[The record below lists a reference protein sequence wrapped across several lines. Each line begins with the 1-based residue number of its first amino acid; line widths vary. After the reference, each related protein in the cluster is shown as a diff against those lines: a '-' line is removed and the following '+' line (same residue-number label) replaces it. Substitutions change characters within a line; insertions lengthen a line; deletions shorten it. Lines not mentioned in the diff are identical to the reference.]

1 MSERLTI
8 NWDLSAEISG
18 EHFPE
23 DKLDRAKY
31 AEFLTKF
38 LSIQGFDQ
46 KRNETEKKKNYVLNL
61 NSEWGSG
68 KTYFL
73 KRWAEDLKDHYPVV
87 YIDAW
92 EKDYSEDPLMTVVS
106 AIIKDLSEQ
115 AGKGDNKFTAPAKLI
130 GLFKAAAPGIARG
143 ISKRY
148 LGIDPVEIMEA
159 NENENEKSGLEPI
172 IGEGGID
179 LSFAASDIVNNLIK
193 EHEAKSEAIK
203 NLKTNVG
210 KWVEAV
216 KALKKREYPAFI
228 FIDELDRCRPSYAV
242 EMLETIKHI
251 FDIPGVVFVV
261 ATDTEQLQHAVKAV
275 YGEGFNARI
284 YLGRFFNSRFSL
296 KAPNL
301 ENFLNAHS
309 DSYKLSSSYLS
320 DLQINLLPFNKSEQ
334 STLRNIS
341 VVLNAFGVS
350 PRTSIQIA
358 DRIIATISHMPKR
371 SSIDILMLT
380 TLHCLK
386 EQDNELFE
394 EVISG
399 KFSRTLQTGGKPTVS
414 YLDSH
419 WEEILSTQAG
429 VISMELDP
437 KLITPQFRIDQFTIR
452 RNDYPNGLYE
462 FNFIDYLKDIFSV
475 HFNSGSPDLSII
487 WDDDSDESEQSPL
500 QLCTENLVTN
510 YSTVMY
516 TAGNELKGNSSSIAW
531 LKYIYVDK
539 HYNKIGKDEY
549 QDFVELASAFDW
561 MGVDE
566 LASKES

>member
-1 MSERLTI
+1 MSDRLTI
-8 NWDLSAEISG
+8 NWDLSAKISG

-38 LSIQGFDQ
+38 LSTQGFDE
-46 KRNETEKKKNYVLNL
+46 KRNETDKKKNYVLNL

-73 KRWAEDLKDHYPVV
+73 KRWAEDLKDYYPVV

-92 EKDYSEDPLMTVVS
+92 EKDYSEDPLMTVIS

-115 AGKGDNKFTAPAKLI
+115 ADRGENKFKAPAKLI
-130 GLFKAAAPGIARG
+130 GLLKAAAPGIARG

-159 NENENEKSGLEPI
+159 NENENEESGLDPI
-172 IGEGGID
+172 KGEDGID

-275 YGEGFNARI
+275 YGEGFNARV

-301 ENFLNAHS
+301 ENFINAHS

-320 DLQINLLPFNKSEQ
+320 DLQINLLPFSKSEQ

-394 EVISG
+394 EIISG
-399 KFSRTLQTGGKPTVS
+399 KFNRTLQTGGKPTVS
-414 YLDSH
+414 YLESH
-419 WEEILSTQAG
+419 WEEILSTQDG
-429 VISMELDP
+429 VIYMDLEPRTITNRFELNQ
-437 KLITPQFRIDQFTIR
+437 LNYVENQ
-452 RNDYPNGLYE
+452 YPDGQYT
-462 FNFIDYLKDIFSV
+462 FNFIDYLKEIFSS
-475 HFNSGSPDLSII
+475 HFNSTSF
-487 WDDDSDESEQSPL
+487 
-500 QLCTENLVTN
+500 N
-510 YSTVMY
+510 YSIFWSNNSAESNRNSHLQECTKNLADNY
-516 TAGNELKGNSSSIAW
+516 HDLRHDQRRGNSSSIAW
-531 LKYIYVDK
+531 LKYIYIEQHFDK
-539 HYNKIGKDEY
+539 IRKDEY
-549 QDFVELASAFDW
+549 QDFVELASAFDS
-561 MGVDE
+561 MGVNE
-566 LASKES
+566 LTSK